1 MKQFLLFIFY
11 QSILGGNKR
20 LGLYELIGYEM
31 QARAPR
37 LAINSLHTVGLKKF
51 LDFLDFFLVFLGIF

>member
-11 QSILGGNKR
+11 QSILVGNKR
-20 LGLYELIGYEM
+20 LGLYEFIGYEM

-37 LAINSLHTVGLKKF
+37 LAINNSLHTIGLKK
-51 LDFLDFFLVFLGIF
+51 IF